1 MKSTNNHQMGLRSRA
16 LVITVEHGP
25 KEIRKLHSEAF
36 RGRVWS
42 LVDGK
47 VKACKVEGSA
57 RMGGG
62 TRGEF
67 LKIVTPSTPSSNAS
81 GYQGPD
87 FGADHPVI
95 TEFGPVPVSE
105 LDPQVH
111 RIITETPCANPE
123 QLSLILGSLIGDGG
137 FYEQNG
143 GKNRRTNCNVCGL
156 WFSQSAPRLPYVQWK
171 HDSLINLVPGSN
183 RIVTP
188 ASGCK
193 NETWRYVLNGSR
205 YLNCLRL
212 SFPRRTA
219 EEHGHRRLVITDE
232 VFDLLG
238 PLGLAVWYMD
248 DGSIMAGGQA
258 MITAS
263 KLTPDEIEVCE
274 RRWSEFLETD
284 VPYNPASKNF
294 YFSKSAMGAFRI
306 RAGRYIHPS
315 VAYKMPGAGLMA
327 YPVDQSFGGLYAE
340 KILRVVS
347 SERVVKDGTNTRF
360 RLIVPESDN
369 FLTLAGFVGC

>member
-1 MKSTNNHQMGLRSRA
+1 MGLRSRS
-16 LVITVEHGP
+16 LVFTEELGIM
-25 KEIRKLHSEAF
+25 EIRKLHSENY
-36 RGRVWS
+36 RGRVLS

-47 VKACKVEGSA
+47 VKACKVEGSV

-62 TRGEF
+62 RIGEF
-67 LKIVTPSTPSSNAS
+67 CKIVTPSTPSSNAG

-87 FGADHPVI
+87 FGADHPVV
-95 TEFGPVPVSE
+95 TQFGPVPVSE

-111 RIITETPCANPE
+111 RICTETPSANPE
-123 QLSLILGSLIGDGG
+123 QLSLIMGSLIGDGG

-143 GKNRRTNCNVCGL
+143 GRSRRTNCNICGL

-183 RIVTP
+183 RIIT
-188 ASGCK
+188 ASSGRK

-205 YLNCLRL
+205 YLNFLRL
-212 SFPRRTA
+212 NFPRRTA

-248 DGSIMAGGQA
+248 DGSIGTGGQA

-263 KLTPDEIEVCE
+263 KLTPDEVEVCE
-274 RRWSEFLETD
+274 RRWSEFLEHEI
-284 VPYNPASKNF
+284 PYNPVSKNF
-294 YFSKSAMGAFRI
+294 YFTKSAMGAFRI
-306 RAGRYIHPS
+306 RAGQYIHPS

-327 YPVDQSFGGLYAE
+327 YQVDQSPGGLYTE
-340 KILRVVS
+340 QILKVVS

-360 RLIVPESDN
+360 TLVVPESDN